1 VTASGRGGGRSRD
14 FALALSVSVYAG
26 VVAGLWLAVEF
37 LVDRVWPATL
47 LGFGPRWVTAL
58 PLVPLAVWVLAAVT
72 RPRVWRHLCA
82 LAMTSGVLVF
92 GVMDFRLGAGRASGI
107 APVRVMTHNVGES
120 RVTAEAVDR
129 LMRAEQIDVA
139 ALQECPF
146 YDNGPAR
153 LGWEFFYGGDLCL
166 VSRFPFTVLD
176 VADPDTA
183 WEHSGFEPMRF
194 EIQTPTGTFQL
205 LNVHLE
211 TIRDA
216 ITGLGGSEW
225 STHFTAN
232 RTEARRQSMRARARL
247 SGVKVPVIVAG
258 DFNLPE
264 ESVIYGTV
272 WGDLLNAF
280 GACGRGFGY
289 TKFTLAFGVR
299 IDHVLAPADWHCAR
313 AYVLASPYG
322 GDHAPLI
329 AELTPRWSLQR
340 TSLGAEDAPLVQ
352 GPVRGGQRRQ

>member
-1 VTASGRGGGRSRD
+1 MTTRSERTGRSRD
-14 FALALSVSVYAG
+14 FALTISVRAYAG
-26 VVAGLWLAVEF
+26 LVAGLWLAVEF

-47 LGFGPRWVTAL
+47 LGFGPRWVAAL
-58 PLVPLAVWVLAAVT
+58 PLVPLAGWVLAAV
-72 RPRVWRHLCA
+72 PRRRIWRHLSV
-82 LAMTSGVLVF
+82 LAVTAGVLLF
-92 GVMDFRLGAGRASGI
+92 GVMDFRLAAGRASGI
-107 APVRVMTHNVGES
+107 ASLRVMTHNVGES
-120 RVTAEAVDR
+120 GVTAEAVDR
-129 LMRAEQIDVA
+129 LMRAERIDVA

-194 EIQTPTGTFQL
+194 EIQAPTGTFQL

-211 TIRDA
+211 TIRGA
-216 ITGLGGSEW
+216 ITGPGQRDW
-225 STHFTAN
+225 SRHFTAN
-232 RTEARRQSMRARARL
+232 RTEARRQSMRARARVR
-247 SGVKVPVIVAG
+247 GVNLPVIVVG

-264 ESVIYGTV
+264 ESVIYRTV

-280 GACGRGFGY
+280 GSCGRGFGY
-289 TKFTLAFGVR
+289 TKFTLAFAVR
-299 IDHVLAPADWHCAR
+299 IDHVLAPADWHCAS

-329 AELTPRWSLQR
+329 AELTPR
-340 TSLGAEDAPLVQ
+340 
-352 GPVRGGQRRQ
+352 